1 MIKTTLIGH
10 ASMLIQSREATILT
24 DPVWFDYLWEET
36 NVLCPSIE
44 LGLDKIPPV
53 DILNLSHRHQDH
65 FDVRTLAYLAQNKS
79 ILKPDVMVLVPKDDI
94 LIDVLKELEYE
105 NIQVVED
112 FEPIRLLDV
121 TLTPTPSFNEGDY
134 YPEHGLLVHDGEVT
148 IWNQVDTVVVPEI
161 ISFIHKL
168 YGQVDFAHSRFLPLL
183 EGNFSHN
190 KALGIPFNEYS
201 SFLQVVGAL
210 RPKFVVPG
218 SAAFRYRDEL
228 AFLNQYSFPTT
239 PDQFLADMAIYCPEI
254 KTSTFYPGDVA
265 HITKEGV
272 KIGRQTSDFVRVQE
286 DDSHKVAFKPVM
298 EVPPIKSLNGDPVQH
313 EKEIQIIKGFLEN
326 QLIDKLNSC
335 EKVDGWRHW
344 QTLYQLEVFGPNGTS
359 NIWNIDFR
367 NEDLKI
373 QEDCLPKTTL
383 YEGISASD
391 LVCLIEGR
399 TSWDFVGISGCYRT
413 FNNVYRV
420 GQGTFEFFPTEKDFP
435 LPLLQVFPSDRKMDR
450 EKYMRDVR
458 RWKGK
463 A

>member
-1 MIKTTLIGH
+1 
-10 ASMLIQSREATILT
+10 MLIQSREATILT

-286 DDSHKVAFKPVM
+286 DDSHKVTFKPVM

-435 LPLLQVFPSDRKMDR
+435 LPLLQVFPSDRKMDQ

>member
-1 MIKTTLIGH
+1 
-10 ASMLIQSREATILT
+10 MLIQSREATILT

-286 DDSHKVAFKPVM
+286 DDSHKVTFKPVM

-420 GQGTFEFFPTEKDFP
+420 GQGTFEFFPTENDFP

>member
-161 ISFIHKL
+161 ISYIHKL

-272 KIGRQTSDFVRVQE
+272 KIGRQTSGFVRVQE
-286 DDSHKVAFKPVM
+286 DDSHKVTFKPVM

-326 QLIDKLNSC
+326 QFIDKLNSC

-373 QEDCLPKTTL
+373 QKDCLPKTTL

-420 GQGTFEFFPTEKDFP
+420 GQGTFEFFPTENDFP

>member
-286 DDSHKVAFKPVM
+286 DDSHKVTFKPVM

-373 QEDCLPKTTL
+373 QKDCLPKTTL

>member
-1 MIKTTLIGH
+1 
-10 ASMLIQSREATILT
+10 MLIQSREATILT

-161 ISFIHKL
+161 ISYIHKL

-286 DDSHKVAFKPVM
+286 DDSHKVTFKPVM

-326 QLIDKLNSC
+326 QFIDKLNSC

>member
-161 ISFIHKL
+161 ISYIHKL

-286 DDSHKVAFKPVM
+286 DDSHKVTFKPVM

-420 GQGTFEFFPTEKDFP
+420 GQGTFEFFPTENDFP

>member
-161 ISFIHKL
+161 ISYIHKL

-313 EKEIQIIKGFLEN
+313 EKEIQIIKGFLKN
-326 QLIDKLNSC
+326 QFIDKLNSC

>member
-272 KIGRQTSDFVRVQE
+272 KIGRQTSGFVRVQE

>member
-44 LGLDKIPPV
+44 LSLDKIPPV

>member
-1 MIKTTLIGH
+1 
-10 ASMLIQSREATILT
+10 MLIQSREATILT

-161 ISFIHKL
+161 ISYIHKL

-286 DDSHKVAFKPVM
+286 DDSHKVTFKPVM

>member
-1 MIKTTLIGH
+1 
-10 ASMLIQSREATILT
+10 MLIQSREATILT

-326 QLIDKLNSC
+326 QFIDKLNSC

-373 QEDCLPKTTL
+373 QKDCLPKTTL

>member
-79 ILKPDVMVLVPKDDI
+79 ILKPDVLVLVPKDDI

-161 ISFIHKL
+161 ISYIHKL

-201 SFLQVVGAL
+201 SFLKVVGAL

-265 HITKEGV
+265 HVTKEGV

-286 DDSHKVAFKPVM
+286 DDSHKVTFKPVM

-326 QLIDKLNSC
+326 QFIDKLNSC

-367 NEDLKI
+367 NEDLNI
-373 QEDCLPKTTL
+373 QKDCLPKTTL

>member
-1 MIKTTLIGH
+1 
-10 ASMLIQSREATILT
+10 MLIQSREATILT

-373 QEDCLPKTTL
+373 QKDCLPKTTL

>member
-1 MIKTTLIGH
+1 
-10 ASMLIQSREATILT
+10 MLIQSREATILT

-161 ISFIHKL
+161 ISYIHKL

-373 QEDCLPKTTL
+373 QKDCLPKTTL

>member
-161 ISFIHKL
+161 ISYIHKL

-272 KIGRQTSDFVRVQE
+272 KIGRQTSGFVRVQE
-286 DDSHKVAFKPVM
+286 DDSHKVTFKPVM

-326 QLIDKLNSC
+326 QFIDKLNSC

-373 QEDCLPKTTL
+373 QKDCLAKTTL

-420 GQGTFEFFPTEKDFP
+420 GQGTFEFFPTENDFP

>member
-286 DDSHKVAFKPVM
+286 DDSHKVTFKPVM

-326 QLIDKLNSC
+326 QFIDKLNSC

>member
-161 ISFIHKL
+161 ISYIHKL

>member
-1 MIKTTLIGH
+1 
-10 ASMLIQSREATILT
+10 MLIQSREATILT

-161 ISFIHKL
+161 ISYIHKL

-313 EKEIQIIKGFLEN
+313 EKEIQIIKGFLKN
-326 QLIDKLNSC
+326 QFIDKLNSC

>member
-161 ISFIHKL
+161 ISYIHKL

-286 DDSHKVAFKPVM
+286 DDSHKVTFKPVM

>member
-1 MIKTTLIGH
+1 
-10 ASMLIQSREATILT
+10 MLIQSREATILT

-286 DDSHKVAFKPVM
+286 DDSHKVTFKPVM

-326 QLIDKLNSC
+326 QFIDKLNSC

>member
-1 MIKTTLIGH
+1 
-10 ASMLIQSREATILT
+10 MLIQSREATILT

-161 ISFIHKL
+161 ISYIHKL

-367 NEDLKI
+367 NDDLKI

>member
-1 MIKTTLIGH
+1 
-10 ASMLIQSREATILT
+10 MLIQSREATILT

-161 ISFIHKL
+161 ISYIHKL

-272 KIGRQTSDFVRVQE
+272 KIGRQTSGFVRVQE
-286 DDSHKVAFKPVM
+286 DDSHKVTFKPVM

-326 QLIDKLNSC
+326 QFIDKLNSC

>member
-1 MIKTTLIGH
+1 
-10 ASMLIQSREATILT
+10 MLIQSREATILT

-161 ISFIHKL
+161 ISYIHKL

-286 DDSHKVAFKPVM
+286 DDSHKVTFKPVM

-420 GQGTFEFFPTEKDFP
+420 GQGTFEFFPTENDFP

>member
-1 MIKTTLIGH
+1 
-10 ASMLIQSREATILT
+10 MLIQSREATILT

-161 ISFIHKL
+161 ISYIHKL

>member
-1 MIKTTLIGH
+1 
-10 ASMLIQSREATILT
+10 MLIQSREATILT

-286 DDSHKVAFKPVM
+286 DDSHKVTFKPVM

-326 QLIDKLNSC
+326 QFIDKLNSC

-373 QEDCLPKTTL
+373 QKDCLPKTTL

>member
-1 MIKTTLIGH
+1 
-10 ASMLIQSREATILT
+10 MLIQSREATILT

-161 ISFIHKL
+161 ISYIHKL

-326 QLIDKLNSC
+326 QFIDKLNSC

-373 QEDCLPKTTL
+373 QKDCLPKTTL